1 MSTEA
6 YFILIIG
13 ILAFDFIL
21 DRVLEYLND
30 KNWSD
35 KIPETMKAFYDQDK
49 YSKSQKYHKE
59 HGQLDAWSSSISFL
73 LTMIVFISGL
83 IGQFSDYI
91 YGYFPNQFVGSLIF
105 FGVLM
110 IVNDMISLPFSVY
123 STFVI
128 EEKYGFNKTSPGTFV
143 LDKIKGYLVGG
154 IIGAGILW
162 LILFIFENYA
172 AHFWYLAWAVI
183 FVFMLI
189 MNMFYVDLIL
199 PLFNKL
205 TPLEDG
211 ELRTDIE
218 KYANKVGFSLKSI
231 YVIDG
236 SKRSTKSNAFFSGIG
251 PKKTIVLYDTL
262 IENHTTEELVAVLA
276 HEVGHYKKKH
286 TFQGLL
292 FAALQTG
299 LMLFLLNLF
308 ITEPKISYAL
318 GAETPTFYLGL
329 VAFSVLFTPI
339 SEILGIIS
347 SVISRK
353 NEFEADAYA
362 KETYD
367 GKALSTALKKLSVD
381 NLSNLYPHPIYVF
394 VHYSHPPVL
403 QRLKA
408 LEEG

>member
-1 MSTEA
+1 MTTEG
-6 YFILIIG
+6 YFYIIIG
-13 ILAFDFIL
+13 ILAFDFVL
-21 DRVLEYLND
+21 DRVLEYIND

-35 KIPETMKAFYDQDK
+35 KIPDIMKDYYDQEK
-49 YSKSQKYHKE
+49 YTKSQKYHQE
-59 HGQLDAWSSSISFL
+59 HGRLDAWSSSISFL
-73 LTMIVFISGL
+73 LTMIVFVSGL
-83 IGQFSDYI
+83 IGQFSDFILSYYSSPFI
-91 YGYFPNQFVGSLIF
+91 GSLIF

-128 EEKYGFNKTSPGTFV
+128 EEKYGFNKTSPATFV
-143 LDKIKGYLVGG
+143 MDKIKGYLVGG

-162 LILFIFENYA
+162 AIIFIFENYA
-172 AHFWYLAWAVI
+172 DHFWYLAWAVI
-183 FVFMLI
+183 TIFMLF

-205 TPLEDG
+205 KPLEDG
-211 ELRTDIE
+211 ELRQAIE
-218 KYANKVGFSLKSI
+218 DYSKKVGFSLKNI
-231 YVIDG
+231 YIIDG

-262 IENHTTEELVAVLA
+262 IEKHSTEELVAVLA

-286 TFQGLL
+286 TLLGLFL
-292 FAALQTG
+292 GILQTG
-299 LMLFLLNLF
+299 LTLFILNLF

-318 GAETPTFYLGL
+318 GAENHTFYLGL
-329 VAFSVLFTPI
+329 VAFSVLYSPI
-339 SEILGIIS
+339 SEIMGIIS

-353 NEFEADAYA
+353 NEYEADAFA

-367 GKALSTALKKLSVD
+367 GEALGTALKKLSVD
-381 NLSNLYPHPIYVF
+381 NLSNLYPHPVYVF

-403 QRLKA
+403 KRLEA
-408 LEEG
+408 LDK